1 MLTGSENPRKYW
13 SVLKTRLKKEGSQ
26 MATNCSQLKLLSS
39 DGKLYLTDVA
49 DSEQL
54 FRLIQSIPSKKA
66 EPFKIW
72 LAKVG
77 YERIEDQ
84 QDPERTIDRAMQA
97 YLQLGYSKEW
107 INQRLKSIEVRKEL
121 TDEWDRVG
129 INKQFEFSILTDV
142 LTKEWGLEKLSKST
156 NSSKI

>member
-1 MLTGSENPRKYW
+1 
-13 SVLKTRLKKEGSQ
+13 

>member
-1 MLTGSENPRKYW
+1 
-13 SVLKTRLKKEGSQ
+13 
-26 MATNCSQLKLLSS
+26 
-39 DGKLYLTDVA
+39 
-49 DSEQL
+49 
-54 FRLIQSIPSKKA
+54 
-66 EPFKIW
+66 
-72 LAKVG
+72 
-77 YERIEDQ
+77 
-84 QDPERTIDRAMQA
+84 MQA

>member
-77 YERIEDQ
+77 YERIE
-84 QDPERTIDRAMQA
+84 
-97 YLQLGYSKEW
+97 
-107 INQRLKSIEVRKEL
+107 VRKEL

>member
-1 MLTGSENPRKYW
+1 VLTGSENPRKYW